1 MSSFINIGRAEP
13 ITKQAFQKALDKL
26 KIEASLLWAII
37 RVETT
42 GAGFNKNRSLVVRFE
57 SHKFEKFA
65 GKVAPY
71 NRGSSQEKV
80 YERINHAA
88 NIDQLAAAKATSYGL
103 GQTMG
108 FNAELVGYKTNGV
121 YGMIATF
128 ADFEDAQLDAI
139 VQYCISTGADKALQ
153 KKDYEK
159 FATLYNGPG
168 WIVNDYANR
177 IFLEEKRASYVTPN
191 IEVRANQL
199 RWSYKGYYTGTVDGI
214 LGKMTREAQ
223 ALAERALIIEQT
235 TESIIDKLKSN

>member
-1 MSSFINIGRAEP
+1 MSNFIPIGLAEP
-13 ITKQAFQKALDKL
+13 ITKQAFQECLEKL

-199 RWSYKGYYTGTVDGI
+199 RWSYEGYYLGTIDGI
-214 LGKMTREAQ
+214 MGQMTRHAQTLADSKKMIDEAV
-223 ALAERALIIEQT
+223 ARAKE
-235 TESIIDKLKSN
+235 EFRSS